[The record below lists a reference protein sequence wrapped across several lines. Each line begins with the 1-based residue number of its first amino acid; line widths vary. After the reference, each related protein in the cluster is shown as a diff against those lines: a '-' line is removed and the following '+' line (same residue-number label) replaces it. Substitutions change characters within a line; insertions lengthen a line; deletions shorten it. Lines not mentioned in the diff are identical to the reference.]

1 MANKPR
7 PCWDPFNYYW
17 GFRNVVLTDSP
28 LFYRQ
33 ADKIIRL
40 ATCLIRLND
49 LPDTVNLAVYIYFLN
64 SLGVIP

>member
-1 MANKPR
+1 MGDLCTNFIL
-7 PCWDPFNYYW
+7 CTN
-17 GFRNVVLTDSP
+17 L

-33 ADKIIRL
+33 VDKIIRL